1 MLSKPMNVYATISR
15 DCTANIVV
23 SSLSINEKFPILTL
37 TEYIKNPS
45 NLTKMKI
52 PELKSIAKYNKLHV
66 TGTKPVLI
74 QRIIEYYTKCIFAIK
89 IQKMLRGHFTRY
101 SFKLRGSG
109 FKNHTIC
116 TNTTDFLTMDPL
128 DEIPHSRFYSY
139 TDERQFTYGFDLN
152 SLISIYKKK
161 GKIVNPYN
169 REKIS
174 LATLHAILKLYRLIG
189 FIYKDYEY
197 ELDTPP
203 TPIISTNIQPVFLN
217 NVPSRTNILTQT
229 IMRPSAAAAQ
239 VNLPLIDLSNNIL
252 VQSNQMTNLQLSD
265 IRTRPVN
272 DRIIAVFMDMDQL
285 GHYTNNA
292 WFQELD
298 KRQYY
303 NFFREIYNIW
313 RFRAQLSYF
322 TKLRICPF
330 DPTDVFGSIIYDDM
344 TIENTREGCL
354 RIVENMVYMG
364 ADTDHRN
371 LGTFHILSA
380 LTVVS
385 PPARQ
390 ALPWLYESVR

>member
-1 MLSKPMNVYATISR
+1 MNVYATISR
-15 DCTANIVV
+15 DCNSNIVV
-23 SSLSINEKFPILTL
+23 SSISINEKFPILTL
-37 TEYIKNPS
+37 TEYIKNPP
-45 NLTKMKI
+45 NLAKMKI

-74 QRIIEYYTKCIFAIK
+74 QRISGYYISCILAIK
-89 IQKMLRGHFTRY
+89 IQKIIRGYFTRL

-109 FKNHTIC
+109 FKNRTIC

-139 TDERQFTYGFDLN
+139 TDERKFTYGFDLN

-174 LATLHAILKLYRLIG
+174 LVTLHAILKLYRLIG
-189 FIYKDYEY
+189 FIYKDYEHD

-203 TPIISTNIQPVFLN
+203 PPPIISTNIQPVFLN
-217 NVPSRTNILTQT
+217 NVPSRTNTLTSPIL
-229 IMRPSAAAAQ
+229 RPYGVATQ
-239 VNLPLIDLSNNIL
+239 VNLPIIDLSNNIL
-252 VQSNQMTNLQLSD
+252 VQPNRMTDVQLSD
-265 IRTRPVN
+265 IRTRSVN
-272 DRIIAVFMDMDQL
+272 DRVIAVFMDMDQL
-285 GHYTNNA
+285 GHYTNNV

-322 TKLRICPF
+322 TKFRICPF

-344 TIENTREGCL
+344 TIENMREGCL

-364 ADTDHRN
+364 LDTDHRN

>member
-1 MLSKPMNVYATISR
+1 
-15 DCTANIVV
+15 
-23 SSLSINEKFPILTL
+23 
-37 TEYIKNPS
+37 
-45 NLTKMKI
+45 
-52 PELKSIAKYNKLHV
+52 
-66 TGTKPVLI
+66 
-74 QRIIEYYTKCIFAIK
+74 
-89 IQKMLRGHFTRY
+89 
-101 SFKLRGSG
+101 
-109 FKNHTIC
+109 
-116 TNTTDFLTMDPL
+116 MDPL

-203 TPIISTNIQPVFLN
+203 PPIISTNIQPVFLN
-217 NVPSRTNILTQT
+217 NVPSRTNTLTQT
-229 IMRPSAAAAQ
+229 ILRPSVAAAQ
-239 VNLPLIDLSNNIL
+239 VNLPIIDLSNNIL
-252 VQSNQMTNLQLSD
+252 VQPNRMTDVQLSD
-265 IRTRPVN
+265 IRTRSVN
-272 DRIIAVFMDMDQL
+272 DRVIAVFMDMDQL
-285 GHYTNNA
+285 GHYTNNV

-322 TKLRICPF
+322 TKFRICSF

-344 TIENTREGCL
+344 TIENMREGCL

-364 ADTDHRN
+364 IDADHRN

>member
-1 MLSKPMNVYATISR
+1 MNVYATISR
-15 DCTANIVV
+15 DCNSNIVV
-23 SSLSINEKFPILTL
+23 SSISINEKFPILTL
-37 TEYIKNPS
+37 TEYIKNPP
-45 NLTKMKI
+45 NLAKMKI

-74 QRIIEYYTKCIFAIK
+74 QRINGYYISCILAIK
-89 IQKMLRGHFTRY
+89 IQKIIRGYFTRL
-101 SFKLRGSG
+101 SFKLRGIG
-109 FKNHTIC
+109 FKNRTIC

-174 LATLHAILKLYRLIG
+174 LSTLHAILKLYRLIG

-203 TPIISTNIQPVFLN
+203 PPIISTNIQPVFLN
-217 NVPSRTNILTQT
+217 NVPSRTNTLTQT
-229 IMRPSAAAAQ
+229 ILRPYGVAAQ
-239 VNLPLIDLSNNIL
+239 VNLPIIDLSNNIL
-252 VQSNQMTNLQLSD
+252 VQSNRMTDVQLSD
-265 IRTRPVN
+265 IRSRSVN
-272 DRIIAVFMDMDQL
+272 DRVIAVFMDMDQL
-285 GHYTNNA
+285 GHYTNNV

-322 TKLRICPF
+322 TKFRICPF
-330 DPTDVFGSIIYDDM
+330 DPTDVFGTIIYDDM
-344 TIENTREGCL
+344 TIENMREGCL

-364 ADTDHRN
+364 IDTDHRN